1 MLEPEMAPKM
11 ALATIMAEAK
21 LPGRF
26 PKIFSP
32 PMKRART
39 VPVVEYKVPIKIK
52 SGMAVRVKEFI
63 ISKAAR
69 AK

>member
-1 MLEPEMAPKM
+1 
-11 ALATIMAEAK
+11 MAEAK

-26 PKIFSP
+26 PRIFSP
-32 PMKRART
+32 PVKRART
-39 VPVVEYKVPIKIK
+39 VPVVEYNVPIKIK
-52 SGMAVRVKEFI
+52 SGMAVRVKEFM

>member
-1 MLEPEMAPKM
+1 MV
-11 ALATIMAEAK
+11 MAEAK
-21 LPGRF
+21 PPGRF
-26 PKIFSP
+26 PRIFSP

-39 VPVVEYKVPIKIK
+39 VPVVEYNVPIKMK
-52 SGMAVRVKEFI
+52 SGMAVSVKEFI